1 MNNSDKLA
9 NWVHK
14 MKEKSQHN
22 RISFLCENFNGHHN
36 IGTQTVDTQKDN
48 TKTKEDEKCG
58 MSFI

>member
-9 NWVHK
+9 NWVHR

-22 RISFLCENFNGHHN
+22 RISFLCENCNGHHN